1 MEIVRHTY
9 SHLPKPFG
17 AFCHAVKANGFLFL
31 SGFTASNSP
40 AEKGDILEQTTVV
53 MDRLESI
60 LKAEGGSLSDVIRVT
75 VYVTELDKLMDIHEI
90 RFRYFGDALPASTL
104 VQVTSLVQ
112 PNNKIE
118 IEAIAAIPN

>member
-1 MEIVRHTY
+1 MEIVRQTY

-40 AEKGDILEQTTVV
+40 AENGDILEQTTVV

>member
-1 MEIVRHTY
+1 MEIVRQTY

-40 AEKGDILEQTTVV
+40 AENGDILEQTTVV

-90 RFRYFGDALPASTL
+90 RFRYFGDVLPASTL

>member
-1 MEIVRHTY
+1 MEIVRQTY

-40 AEKGDILEQTTVV
+40 AENGDILEQTTVV

-60 LKAEGGSLSDVIRVT
+60 LKAEEGSLSDVIRVT
-75 VYVTELDKLMDIHEI
+75 VYVTELDKLMGIHEI

-112 PNNKIE
+112 PSNKIE

>member
-1 MEIVRHTY
+1 MEVVRQTY
-9 SHLPKPFG
+9 SHLPQPFG

-40 AEKGDILEQTTVV
+40 AEKGDILDQTIVV
-53 MDRLESI
+53 LDRITSI
-60 LKAEGGSLSDVIRVT
+60 LQAEGASFKDIIRVT
-75 VYVTELDKLMDIHEI
+75 VYVTELDKLTDIHDI

-112 PNNKIE
+112 PDLKIE
-118 IEAIAAIPN
+118 IEAIAALPS

>member
-1 MEIVRHTY
+1 MEIVRQTY

-40 AEKGDILEQTTVV
+40 AENGDILEQTTVV

-60 LKAEGGSLSDVIRVT
+60 LKAEGASLSDVIRVT

-118 IEAIAAIPN
+118 IEAIAAVPN

>member
-1 MEIVRHTY
+1 MEIVRKTY

-40 AEKGDILEQTTVV
+40 AENGDILEQTTVV

-60 LKAEGGSLSDVIRVT
+60 LKAEGGRLSDVIRVT
-75 VYVTELDKLMDIHEI
+75 VYVTELDKLMGIHEI

>member
-1 MEIVRHTY
+1 MEIVRQTY

-40 AEKGDILEQTTVV
+40 AENGDILEQTTVV

-60 LKAEGGSLSDVIRVT
+60 LKAEGGGLSDVIRVT
-75 VYVTELDKLMDIHEI
+75 VYVTELDKLMNIHEI

>member
-1 MEIVRHTY
+1 MEIVRQTY

>member
-1 MEIVRHTY
+1 MEIVRQTY

-40 AEKGDILEQTTVV
+40 AENGDILEQTTVV

-60 LKAEGGSLSDVIRVT
+60 LKAEGASLSDVIRVT